1 MSGTKRKEDEEMN
14 VYCTRTI
21 RRKDS
26 EDDREDEDKDDQ
38 PQAHDVLLGPF
49 GNLFV
54 YLFILVLSILF
65 ISVWPLILK
74 DGSISSIHRYYIV
87 HMLTCRCLFIPQNNI
102 VMAAPL
108 SKLPVNF
115 LFGDYP
121 KLASYLPISCIKGT
135 KPKHFLY

>member
-1 MSGTKRKEDEEMN
+1 MN

-102 VMAAPL
+102 VMAASL
-108 SKLPVNF
+108 SKVPINF
-115 LFGDYP
+115 LFGDY
-121 KLASYLPISCIKGT
+121 
-135 KPKHFLY
+135 